1 MINLDISGDPNDSMT
16 EKRREI
22 FEPLGMQIANQMES
36 TNARKRILRAPTMS
50 LSAKD
55 PSGRLSCWVV
65 WGDSQE
71 KTGYLPSGI
80 P

>member
-55 PSGRLSCWVV
+55 PSTSRIHLAEPMFLISPV
-65 WGDSQE
+65 
-71 KTGYLPSGI
+71 
-80 P
+80 